1 VHNII
6 LQQKQEKE
14 ILLGQK
20 LLDREQLP
28 GAKKHLKT
36 KLIKAIIG
44 PRRAGKSVFAM
55 LLLKDKYFAY
65 VNFDDDNLA
74 KISNSDEI
82 IEAVIEVYGD
92 PQYIL
97 FDEIQNLPNWELF
110 VNKLHRRGYNLILTG
125 SNAKLLSKELATAL
139 TGRNISIEIL
149 PLGFR
154 EFLRVRKFNSATTLN
169 LPERTGKILNL
180 LTEYLN
186 TGGFPEVV
194 IKGVDLKSYLGSLFD
209 SILLKDIVKRYKI
222 RQTQKI
228 YDLAIYLISNF
239 ASEASFTKLKN
250 TLQFSSVHTLQNY
263 FRYLEETYLFFA
275 LTRFDFKVKEQIKAP
290 KKIYLVDN
298 GLIQAKSLQHS
309 RNLDKKMENLV
320 FIELLRKGYKPNLE
334 LFYYK
339 TRNQKEVDFVVR
351 KGTKTDILLQVAY
364 ILDADVE
371 KREINALCEAS
382 QELRC
387 NKLIILTWDLE
398 KSLKHKQKSIQ
409 FVPLWKWILGS
420 SLHRAD

>member
-1 VHNII
+1 M
-6 LQQKQEKE
+6 
-14 ILLGQK
+14 GQK